1 MKSKE
6 LKTYN
11 LPKDD
16 LLISSID
23 AKPGFL
29 FLLLSI
35 FGILLLF
42 FESFRLY
49 GVSILVITLITYLY
63 LPKVTLMEFFQDYLV
78 LYNRADNNTCVLV
91 YYDEVVSWNYTWSA
105 NRDYP
110 RSSCRSERR
119 TGKDRQ
125 HPLYRIED
133 GDGRKELYH
142 DRDFCE

>member
-23 AKPGFL
+23 AKPSFL
-29 FLLLSI
+29 FLLLTI

-63 LPKVTLMEFFQDYLV
+63 LPKATLMEFFQDYLV

-105 NRDYP
+105 NRDYLNIELQN
-110 RSSCRSERR
+110 SQKE
-119 TGKDRQ
+119 
-125 HPLYRIED
+125 RIEAFSKTIFESNMN
-133 GDGRKELYH
+133 RFLKEKKKKNK
-142 DRDFCE
+142 

>member
-23 AKPGFL
+23 AKPSFL
-29 FLLLSI
+29 FLLLTI

-49 GVSILVITLITYLY
+49 GASILVITLITYLY

-105 NRDYP
+105 NRDYLNIELQN
-110 RSSCRSERR
+110 SQKE
-119 TGKDRQ
+119 
-125 HPLYRIED
+125 RIEAFSKTIFESNMN
-133 GDGRKELYH
+133 RFLKEKKKKNK
-142 DRDFCE
+142 

>member
-23 AKPGFL
+23 AKPSFL
-29 FLLLSI
+29 FLLLTI

-105 NRDYP
+105 NRDYLNIELQN
-110 RSSCRSERR
+110 SQKE
-119 TGKDRQ
+119 
-125 HPLYRIED
+125 RIEAFSKTIFESNMN
-133 GDGRKELYH
+133 RFLKEKKKKNK
-142 DRDFCE
+142 

>member
-29 FLLLSI
+29 FLLLTI

-105 NRDYP
+105 NRDYLNIELQN
-110 RSSCRSERR
+110 SQKE
-119 TGKDRQ
+119 
-125 HPLYRIED
+125 RIEAFSKTIFESNMN
-133 GDGRKELYH
+133 RFLKEKKKKNK
-142 DRDFCE
+142 